1 VTSAR
6 QIILDTET
14 TGLEVGEGHRV
25 IEIGAIELVNRRVTG
40 NNFHHYLNPERMV
53 DAGALEVHGI
63 SNQFLADKPRFVDVG
78 KTLFDYLRGAELIIH
93 NAAFDIGFLDME
105 FARLGYAEK
114 LGEVCGVVDTVAMA
128 RRLHPGQK
136 ASLDA
141 LCKRY
146 GVDNSNRDLH
156 GALLDAR
163 LLADVYLAMTGGQ
176 AALLLAPEAS
186 GAAAA
191 APSLEGLREL
201 FEAESAPLRVIQAD
215 AEELEA
221 HNERLAGI
229 NKKSGGKLLWLESE
243 QPAAA

>member
-1 VTSAR
+1 MSAIR

-14 TGLEVGEGHRV
+14 TGLEVGEGHRI
-25 IEIGAIELVNRRVTG
+25 IEVGAVELLNRRPTG
-40 NNFHHYLNPERMV
+40 NNFHHYVNPDRMV

-63 SNQFLADKPRFVDVG
+63 SNQFLADKPRFADIG
-78 KTLFDYLRGAELIIH
+78 KSLYDYLRGAELIIH

-105 FARLGYAEK
+105 FARLGYTEK
-114 LGEVCGVVDTVAMA
+114 LAAICGVVDTVAMA

-176 AALLLAPEAS
+176 AALVLDRDMPGAS
-186 GAAAA
+186 SGSTA
-191 APSLEGLREL
+191 LEGLREL
-201 FEAESAPLRVIQAD
+201 LEAEPAPLRVIPAD
-215 AEELEA
+215 ADELAA
-221 HNERLAGI
+221 HSERLEGI
-229 NKKSGGKLLWLESE
+229 KKKSGGKLLWVEAE
-243 QPAAA
+243 QPAAH

>member
-1 VTSAR
+1 MSSQR

-14 TGLEVGEGHRV
+14 TGLEVGEGHRI

-63 SNQFLADKPRFVDVG
+63 SNQFLADKPRFADIG
-78 KTLFDYLRGAELIIH
+78 KSLFDYLRGAELVIH

-114 LGEVCGVVDTVAMA
+114 LGEVCGVIDTVAMA

-176 AALLLAPEAS
+176 AALLLAPDAS
-186 GAAAA
+186 GAAA

-201 FEAESAPLRVIQAD
+201 FEAEAAPLRVILAD
-215 AEELEA
+215 AGELAA
-221 HNERLAGI
+221 HAERLAGI
-229 NKKSGGKLLWLESE
+229 SKKSGGKLLWVEE
-243 QPAAA
+243 QAAAA

>member
-1 VTSAR
+1 MSHAR

-25 IEIGAIELVNRRVTG
+25 IEVGCIELINRRVTT
-40 NNFHHYLNPERMV
+40 NNFHHYINPERMV
-53 DAGALEVHGI
+53 DPGALEVHGI
-63 SNQFLADKPRFVDVG
+63 SNQFLADKPLFADIG
-78 KTLFDYLRGAELIIH
+78 KSLFDYLRGAELIIH

-114 LGEVCGVVDTVAMA
+114 LAGVCGVIDTVAMA

-176 AALLLAPEAS
+176 AALVLDRDTPGANS
-186 GAAAA
+186 GSTA
-191 APSLEGLREL
+191 LEGLREL
-201 FEAESAPLRVIQAD
+201 LDAEAAPLRVIQAD
-215 AEELEA
+215 AEELAA
-221 HNERLAGI
+221 HAERLAGI
-229 NKKSGGKLLWLESE
+229 SKKSGGKLLWVEPE
-243 QPAAA
+243 PPAAA